1 MCKDVSTIDESKKK
15 NHQHMP
21 TLCATVSRHELFIQT
36 NCVRLVVVVI
46 FGELLMIFSGVRVM
60 VAKYK
65 NKQSLM
71 I

>member
-1 MCKDVSTIDESKKK
+1 
-15 NHQHMP
+15 MP
-21 TLCATVSRHELFIQT
+21 TLCATISRHELFIQT

-46 FGELLMIFSGVRVM
+46 FGELLMISSGVRVM

>member
-1 MCKDVSTIDESKKK
+1 MCKDVSSVHNRRKQK

-36 NCVRLVVVVI
+36 NCVRLVVF
-46 FGELLMIFSGVRVM
+46 FGELLMISSGVRAM

-65 NKQSLM
+65 NKQTLM